1 MGIVWTYS
9 RGLLKIND
17 LFIYG
22 KERRKINMEL
32 LDKILTKE
40 IQKKNGKKRNLG
52 IPTTHNIACSR
63 KGYQLICK
71 TDWLKFAI
79 NIERL
84 RKRGLIFLLDQY
96 EKVHVEIN

>member
-40 IQKKNGKKRNLG
+40 IQKKMAKR
-52 IPTTHNIACSR
+52 
-63 KGYQLICK
+63 
-71 TDWLKFAI
+71 
-79 NIERL
+79 
-84 RKRGLIFLLDQY
+84 
-96 EKVHVEIN
+96 EI